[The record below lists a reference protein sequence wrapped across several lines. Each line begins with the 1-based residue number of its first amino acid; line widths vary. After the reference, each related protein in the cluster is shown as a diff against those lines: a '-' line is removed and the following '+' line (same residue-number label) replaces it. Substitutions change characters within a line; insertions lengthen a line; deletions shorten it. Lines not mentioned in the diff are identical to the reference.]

1 MSTIVQQAVRWLE
14 KIGIGVE
21 YNAELQEFEFEY
33 KDALVIINTDTPKG
47 VISFTCPYMFPDELS
62 NENKVVFQKAKEWW
76 TKYINTAHCFCEFV
90 DNDCAYICCLYGHNR
105 KDALRKY
112 ELIEELEDTIFKWKL
127 FIIAISSSF
136 NNQLSVK
143 HNKKYNNEHHTI
155 PKPHQNNC

>member
-1 MSTIVQQAVRWLE
+1 MVPTIVNQAVQWLE
-14 KIGIGVE
+14 KMGVEVE

-33 KDALVIINTDTPKG
+33 KDAFVIINTDTPEG

-76 TKYINTAHCFCEFV
+76 TKYIDTAHCFCEFV

-112 ELIEELEDTIFKWKL
+112 ELIEALEDTIFKWKL
-127 FIIAISSSF
+127 FMLAISSSF
-136 NNQLSVK
+136 NNQL
-143 HNKKYNNEHHTI
+143 NIKK
-155 PKPHQNNC
+155 

>member
-33 KDALVIINTDTPKG
+33 KDAFVIINTDTPEG

-76 TKYINTAHCFCEFV
+76 TKYIDTAHCFCEFV

>member
-1 MSTIVQQAVRWLE
+1 
-14 KIGIGVE
+14 
-21 YNAELQEFEFEY
+21 
-33 KDALVIINTDTPKG
+33 
-47 VISFTCPYMFPDELS
+47 MFPDELS

-76 TKYINTAHCFCEFV
+76 TKYIDTAHCFCEFV

-136 NNQLSVK
+136 KNQLSVK